1 MSVAISN
8 GDVILVDRKTQGWI
22 SWSVKFGEKLRY
34 GFLDPDTQYS
44 HAAIVY
50 DAAEP
55 VTIVEATAL
64 SGVQLAYLSKY
75 KKSEYVV
82 VPTNVTKQDFIHVRK
97 YLDSVLKE
105 RATYDFSTVAGLSL
119 YAATGSKLCI
129 QRAGSVTCSGL
140 VCEAL
145 TRAGIVWA
153 RPPYACTPA
162 DISAQ
167 LQPGKASWLDA
178 DTRREA
184 RLASR
189 A

>member
-1 MSVAISN
+1 MSRAIRN

-22 SWSVKFGEKLRY
+22 SWSVTFGAKLRY
-34 GFLDPDTQYS
+34 GFFDPDTQYS

-50 DAAEP
+50 DAEEP

-64 SGVQLAYLSKY
+64 NGVQLVYLSKY
-75 KKSEYVV
+75 RESEYVV
-82 VPTNVTKQDFIHVRK
+82 APTDVTPQDFYEVRK
-97 YLDSVLKE
+97 YLDSVLNE
-105 RATYDFSTVAGLSL
+105 RATYDFSTIAGLSL
-119 YAATGSKLCI
+119 YAVTGSKLCI

-145 TRAGIVWA
+145 TRAGFVWK

>member
-1 MSVAISN
+1 MY
-8 GDVILVDRKTQGWI
+8 GGVDWLA
-22 SWSVKFGEKLRY
+22 SFL
-34 GFLDPDTQYS
+34 GFVF
-44 HAAIVY
+44 A
-50 DAAEP
+50 
-55 VTIVEATAL
+55 
-64 SGVQLAYLSKY
+64 
-75 KKSEYVV
+75 VV
-82 VPTNVTKQDFIHVRK
+82 VA
-97 YLDSVLKE
+97 SV
-105 RATYDFSTVAGLSL
+105 FSTVAGLSL